1 MERIPLKN
9 KQTKKNYMNKYF
21 YCGGG
26 FISLNALL
34 PQYEK

>member
-1 MERIPLKN
+1 MERIPLK
-9 KQTKKNYMNKYF
+9 KKTTKNYMNKYF

-26 FISLNALL
+26 FIFLNALL